1 MMNLRSACIFFCF
14 YTMIAGC
21 DDRYR
26 PDTAIQPTIIDS
38 NQKTPAVYDT
48 TLDTSALL
56 NRDTIPR
63 IIEGAKNI
71 DRDSLLNYAVSL
83 IGTPYKYGSTDPQQG
98 FDCSGYITHVFN
110 HFNTTVPRSSKDF
123 EYSGPSIPV
132 AEAKKG
138 DLILFTGTDS
148 TERIIGH
155 MGIVISN
162 TNELQFIHSS
172 SGKAHG
178 VTISPL
184 DNYYKGR
191 FVKVVRIL
199 KDNY

>member
-1 MMNLRSACIFFCF
+1 
-14 YTMIAGC
+14 MIAGC